1 MIGQLDVLDRSE
13 ARCVLLLFPRGQ
25 VFDAPLTNST
35 GYVPGVRE
43 HATLAGILE
52 VGDAIGPSA
61 KCANFYVHTRAGAPK
76 MLPMLHQ
83 DANKVCRSGS

>member
-13 ARCVLLLFPRGQ
+13 ARRVLLLFPRGQ
-25 VFDAPLTNST
+25 VLDAPLTNRT

-43 HATLAGILE
+43 HATLAEILE

-61 KCANFYVHTRAGAPK
+61 K
-76 MLPMLHQ
+76 
-83 DANKVCRSGS
+83 